1 MTELFSQGKTL
12 PEVYHNAL
20 WQLYYHGDVVECTDY
35 KTKCL
40 EASATLVI
48 DDPLREPMIS
58 KYIPCYHREL
68 QQYLMEMLDGIL
80 DWAVIAGKEPY
91 TYHSRMTYYP
101 FYKRGHE
108 WTHGNQID
116 FILQELRR
124 NPNSRRAVID
134 VRSNYFDMETNDPAC
149 LQHIQY
155 FIRNGR
161 LNCKVLFRSNDACKA
176 TFMNAFALIMLQ
188 KRIADE
194 LGVPVGQY
202 VHRANSFH
210 AYERDWES
218 LNSFIKRFSKKPATL
233 VDKYEGKDG
242 WKEEMKAYV
251 PDILRDMERLK
262 AQCEK
267 NTKF

>member
-20 WQLYYHGDVVECTDY
+20 WQLYYHGDVVDCTDY

-48 DDPLREPMIS
+48 DDPLRDPMIS
-58 KYIPCYHREL
+58 KFIPCGHREL

-80 DWAVIAGKEPY
+80 DWAVFAGKEPY
-91 TYHSRMTYYP
+91 TYHLRMVNQFVVSSDDEP
-101 FYKRGHE
+101 FAV
-108 WTHGNQID
+108 NQINGV
-116 FILQELRR
+116 IAELKR
-124 NPNSRRAVID
+124 NPDSRRAVID
-134 VRSNYFDMETNDPAC
+134 CRDGCDDRGADPAC

-155 FIRNGR
+155 FVRKGK
-161 LNCKVLFRSNDACKA
+161 LDCKVLFRSNDACKA

-210 AYERDWES
+210 AYERDWDS
-218 LNSFIKRFSKKPATL
+218 LNSFIKRFSKNPVTL
-233 VDKYEGKDG
+233 VDKYEGNNG
-242 WKEEMKAYV
+242 WKEEMETYV

-262 AQCEK
+262 EQCGTNEI
-267 NTKF
+267 F